1 MIKRIRLVYALL
13 VVLTIAVG
21 LSSRKLA
28 FIPLATGDALW
39 ATMIYFIL
47 RGLWPQQHIKRIAL
61 WSVLIC
67 FAVEASQ
74 AYHAPWIDAI
84 RSTLPGR
91 LVLGQGFLWSD
102 LPAYVLGVAF
112 GLLID
117 YYLVIKKIKK

>member
-1 MIKRIRLVYALL
+1 MIKRTRLLYAILVIVIIGVGLL
-13 VVLTIAVG
+13 SRKIAV
-21 LSSRKLA
+21 
-28 FIPLATGDALW
+28 IPLATGDALW

-47 RGLWPQQHIKRIAL
+47 RCLMPQQPIKRTAL
-61 WSVLIC
+61 FSVLLC

-117 YYLVIKKIKK
+117 YKLVIKKNKK